1 MHTATGDRP
10 PQVTCNRPF
19 ESETDLPSEP
29 THEVSAARLSCQ
41 GLRASRADVES
52 GVRGRGEFAGV
63 MAASLQEDSR
73 RKDAAGVNAVLS
85 LVFPFVDT
93 WTLAFS
99 AHEVMVAC
107 VQRERAESVVASNA
121 DLRRKTSSCYYCT
134 QCMSSCLRVRV
145 CPCIVV
151 CLRQSSIT
159 RRHRHGSKQFGC

>member
-19 ESETDLPSEP
+19 ESKADSPREP
-29 THEVSAARLSCQ
+29 THELSAGRLSCQ
-41 GLRASRADVES
+41 GLRASLADVAS

-63 MAASLQEDSR
+63 MAASVQEEKR

-99 AHEVMVAC
+99 AHEVIIAC
-107 VQRERAESVVASNA
+107 VQRE
-121 DLRRKTSSCYYCT
+121 
-134 QCMSSCLRVRV
+134 
-145 CPCIVV
+145 
-151 CLRQSSIT
+151 
-159 RRHRHGSKQFGC
+159 